1 MITAV
6 LKSFNFFWNL
16 VSSPFLY
23 VFFKSF
29 FFRSSFSPIWFKYFP
44 LRLSSFTFL
53 IKFVRVITLVT
64 LSINWRYI
72 CIETKYNIILTA
84 TIVKLVCFNLL
95 YSFQWKWRLYV
106 FFSSEATGMA
116 PFRHRILVYVFRFAL
131 ILQCTLGAFI
141 VSLNYKFSITFF
153 RNLGERPPQK
163 RNISIAKSQCWAPSN
178 KLLLQNEERYL
189 SISLCNRITF
199 LLK

>member
-6 LKSFNFFWNL
+6 LKNFNFFLNL
-16 VSSPFLY
+16 ISSPFLS

-44 LRLSSFTFL
+44 LRLPSFTFL
-53 IKFVRVITLVT
+53 IKFERVITLVT

-72 CIETKYNIILTA
+72 YIEIKYNITLTA
-84 TIVKLVCFNLL
+84 TIVKASLFQLVIFMPVEVD
-95 YSFQWKWRLYV
+95 LYV
-106 FFSSEATGMA
+106 FFSSETTGMA

-131 ILQCTLGAFI
+131 ILQCTLEAFI
-141 VSLNYKFSITFF
+141 VSLNYKFSINFF

-178 KLLLQNEERYL
+178 KLLLRNEERYL

>member
-6 LKSFNFFWNL
+6 LKNFNFFLNL
-16 VSSPFLY
+16 ISSPFLS

-44 LRLSSFTFL
+44 LRLPSFTFL
-53 IKFVRVITLVT
+53 IKFERVITLVT

-72 CIETKYNIILTA
+72 YIEIKYNITLTA
-84 TIVKLVCFNLL
+84 TIVKASLFQLVIFMPVEVD
-95 YSFQWKWRLYV
+95 LYV

-131 ILQCTLGAFI
+131 ILQCTLEAFI
-141 VSLNYKFSITFF
+141 VSLNYKFSINFF

-178 KLLLQNEERYL
+178 KLLLRNEERYL